1 VVAVATL
8 GLPLDGQNQPDARPG
23 VEVHGV
29 GHGEH
34 LADGVAVTDGDV
46 ADHLVPE

>member
-34 LADGVAVTDGDV
+34 LADGVASLTVT
-46 ADHLVPE
+46 LLTISLPE